1 VVSSKTSTTELNY
14 IMNPQSS
21 QGDGREIS
29 TDVSWMNQGGGGET
43 SFCDKSAAVDGT
55 SNKICAA

>member
-1 VVSSKTSTTELNY
+1 
-14 IMNPQSS
+14 MNPQSS